1 MQLTAPTKI
10 PRRNGKTQFQRDPL
24 GETFFCYRIGP
35 TGIEFKTILILYTHS
50 PTKGAMIE
58 LIHSILKIIQNYRF
72 SGFEKIQKCRIT
84 YLSPVIVNLYKAQ
97 KHFAGSTKSLFAQN
111 S

>member
-1 MQLTAPTKI
+1 MEKLNFSEIREA
-10 PRRNGKTQFQRDPL
+10 RH
-24 GETFFCYRIGP
+24 FFRIGP
-35 TGIEFKTILILYTHS
+35 TGIEYKTILILYIHS

-58 LIHSILKIIQNYRF
+58 LIHSILKIIQDYRF

-84 YLSPVIVNLYKAQ
+84 YLKEYLPVIVNLYKAQ
-97 KHFAGSTKSLFAQN
+97 KHFAGNTKSLFAQN